1 MIPCYGTHGSKPG
14 DIILNSLVLCLHAGQ
29 RINKSI
35 QEEHK
40 IWVLAAEAYSY
51 VAQFRLYQGAK
62 NGKQF
67 ASSTKWRLGENVVL
81 RLMEC
86 LTSPFNFNF

>member
-40 IWVLAAEAYSY
+40 IWVLAAEAYRGMYLSSDY
-51 VAQFRLYQGAK
+51 IKVQRKENSLPPLL
-62 NGKQF
+62 NGD
-67 ASSTKWRLGENVVL
+67 
-81 RLMEC
+81 
-86 LTSPFNFNF
+86 